1 MTDRDLS
8 VSEPA
13 TEGVADAGSKTT
25 GRAPRAVVTGAST
38 GIGAATV
45 RGLRAVGWDVV
56 ATARR
61 VERLE
66 ALAAETGCSWVAA
79 DLTKQDDV
87 ARLAATILEGGGVTA
102 LVNNAGGALGLD
114 PVERGRVEDWTTM
127 YERNVLATLRV
138 TQALLP
144 ALEADG
150 GGDLV
155 FLTSTAAHGSYPGG
169 GGYTAA
175 KHAEREIA
183 TSLRLELAGRPIRV
197 LEIAPGL
204 VQTEEFSLNRFGGDA
219 ERAAAVYADVALGGP
234 LVAED
239 IADAIVW
246 VLTRPRHVNIDLM
259 VLRPVAQ
266 SSNTAVARTS

>member
-1 MTDRDLS
+1 MTDRDPS
-8 VSEPA
+8 VSEQA
-13 TEGVADAGSKTT
+13 TEGASDVGMETT
-25 GRAPRAVVTGAST
+25 GRALRAVVTGAST

-45 RGLRAVGWDVV
+45 RGLRAAGWDVV

-61 VERLE
+61 ADRLE
-66 ALAAETGCSWVAA
+66 ALAAETGCTWVAA
-79 DLTKQDDV
+79 DLTDEADV
-87 ARLAATILEGGGVTA
+87 ARLAATVLAGGGVTS
-102 LVNNAGGALGLD
+102 LVNNAGGAVGLD
-114 PVERGRVEDWTTM
+114 PVERSGVADWAAM
-127 YERNVLATLRV
+127 YEKNVLATLRV

-150 GGDLV
+150 GGDLLFV
-155 FLTSTAAHGSYPGG
+155 TSTAAHGSYPGG
-169 GGYTAA
+169 AGYTAA

-183 TSLRLELAGRPIRV
+183 TTLRLELAGRPVRV

-204 VQTEEFSLNRFGGDA
+204 VETEEFSLNRFGGDA

-234 LVAED
+234 LLAED

-266 SSNTAVARTS
+266 S

>member
-1 MTDRDLS
+1 MTA
-8 VSEPA
+8 SETTPA
-13 TEGVADAGSKTT
+13 PG
-25 GRAPRAVVTGAST
+25 APRALVTGAST

-45 RGLRAVGWDVV
+45 RALRAAGWDVV

-61 VERLE
+61 AERLE
-66 ALAAETGCSWVAA
+66 ALAAETGCEWLVA
-79 DLTKQDDV
+79 DLTDDDDV
-87 ARLAATILEGGGVTA
+87 ARLAAAVTAGGGLTA
-102 LVNNAGGALGLD
+102 LVNNAGGAVGLD
-114 PVERGRVEDWTTM
+114 PVESGSPQDWAAM
-127 YERNVLATLRV
+127 FEVNVLATLRL

-144 ALEADG
+144 VLETDG

-155 FLTSTAAHGSYPGG
+155 FVTSTAAHGSYPGG

-183 TSLRLELAGRPIRV
+183 TTLRLELAGRPVRV

-204 VQTEEFSLNRFGGDA
+204 VETAEFSLNRFGGDA

-234 LVAED
+234 LVAD
-239 IADAIVW
+239 DVADAIAW
-246 VLTRPRHVNIDLM
+246 MLTRPRHVNVDLV

-266 SSNTAVARTS
+266 SSHTAVARAGR